1 MAVPIFERIGGE
13 VVTEAFEAAWGVQPI
28 SDAAIV
34 FRRFDVI
41 TPDDG
46 KPPITEIGHQRNL
59 LVAEKGEVCAIFFS
73 KNREIFFFDGKSFG
87 RD

>member
-1 MAVPIFERIGGE
+1 MAVPVFERIGGE

-41 TPDDG
+41 TPDDS

-59 LVAEKGEVCAIFFS
+59 LVTEEGKVCAVSFS
-73 KNREIFFFDGKSFG
+73 KNREIFFFNSKSF
-87 RD
+87 